1 MSQNE
6 YLIKNIAGST
16 NALLDK
22 IGNEDNNKE
31 ISTIA
36 LSVDKLVRDVISLE
50 EAERKAEQLEFDKEK
65 SERDFEAENDRQA
78 QRLSLEKEKLDFE
91 REKFD
96 FEREKLKL
104 EEEKLDFD
112 KAKAEQESNDKRFL
126 TQGEWEDRQKER
138 WIKIGT
144 AILGFFG
151 VAATAG
157 ATVYQAKQNNALT
170 KALVDRA
177 TNYNEENLLNDKP
190 IKLVADAQKLG
201 K

>member
-1 MSQNE
+1 MSQNND

-22 IGNEDNNKE
+22 IGSEDNNKE
-31 ISTIA
+31 IATITA
-36 LSVDKLVRDVISLE
+36 SVDKLVTDVIKLE
-50 EAERKAEQLEFDKEK
+50 EAERKSDQLEFDKEK
-65 SERDFEAENDRQA
+65 SERDFEAENARQA
-78 QRLSLEKEKLDFE
+78 QRLNFEKEKLEFE
-91 REKFD
+91 K
-96 FEREKLKL
+96 EKLEL
-104 EEEKLDFD
+104 EREKLDFD
-112 KAKAEQESNDKRFL
+112 KAKAEQESNDKRFMS
-126 TQGEWEDRQKER
+126 QGEWEDRQKER

-157 ATVYQAKQNNALT
+157 ATVYQAKQNNELT
-170 KALVDRA
+170 RALVDRA

-190 IKLVADAQKLG
+190 IKLVTDAQKLG

>member
-1 MSQNE
+1 MSQNND

-36 LSVDKLVRDVISLE
+36 VSVDKLVNDVIKLE
-50 EAERKAEQLEFDKEK
+50 EAERKNDQLDFDKEK
-65 SERDFEAENDRQA
+65 SERDFEAENARQA
-78 QRLSLEKEKLDFE
+78 QRLSFEKEKLEFE
-91 REKFD
+91 K
-96 FEREKLKL
+96 EKLEL
-104 EEEKLDFD
+104 EREKLDFD
-112 KAKAEQESNDKRFL
+112 KAKAEREANDKRFL
-126 TQGEWEDRQKER
+126 SQGEWEDRQKER

-157 ATVYQAKQNNALT
+157 ATVYQAKQNNELT

-190 IKLVADAQKLG
+190 IKLVTDAQKLG

>member
-1 MSQNE
+1 MSQNND

-22 IGNEDNNKE
+22 IGKEDNNKE
-31 ISTIA
+31 IAIIA
-36 LSVDKLVRDVISLE
+36 SSADKLVTDVIKLE
-50 EAERKAEQLEFDKEK
+50 ESERKDEQLAFEKEK
-65 SERDFEAENDRQA
+65 SEHELEAKNAYQA
-78 QRLSLEKEKLDFE
+78 QQLAFEKEKLEFEKEKLELEKEKLDF
-91 REKFD
+91 
-96 FEREKLKL
+96 
-104 EEEKLDFD
+104 D
-112 KAKAEQESNDKRFL
+112 KTKSEQEAADKRFIS
-126 TQGEWEDRQKER
+126 QGEWEDRQKER
-138 WIKIGT
+138 LVKIGT

-157 ATVYQAKQNNALT
+157 ATVYQAKQNNELT

-190 IKLVADAQKLG
+190 IKLVTDAQKLG

>member
-36 LSVDKLVRDVISLE
+36 LSVDKLVSDVINLE

-78 QRLSLEKEKLDFE
+78 QRLSFEKEKLDFE
-91 REKFD
+91 REK
-96 FEREKLKL
+96 LKL
-104 EEEKLDFD
+104 EKEKLDFD
-112 KAKAEQESNDKRFL
+112 KAKAEQESNDKRFMS
-126 TQGEWEDRQKER
+126 QGEWEDRQKER